1 LLSGGDPSKMLH
13 RLRSAPSRGGASIR
27 RSAVRPA
34 AFRFQL
40 PNFFQPNK
48 DADASIAQRPEL
60 VDRIL
65 EVAELGGDELMIS
78 DRGLGASASQ
88 KKEVLSLVRQLQAEL
103 SDMEVENTGAQT
115 LSATWRLAW
124 TTEQVRAL
132 DQDRAAVQQGLLD
145 LVRQ

>member
-1 LLSGGDPSKMLH
+1 
-13 RLRSAPSRGGASIR
+13 
-27 RSAVRPA
+27 
-34 AFRFQL
+34 
-40 PNFFQPNK
+40 
-48 DADASIAQRPEL
+48 
-60 VDRIL
+60 
-65 EVAELGGDELMIS
+65 MIS